1 MRPSLNLL
9 MERAKF
15 TNGEILG
22 CLESCVIII
31 DLIRHKSFDCISE
44 IMDKLVNEGVL
55 SKIGRD
61 SYNINRQKVVI

>member
-31 DLIRHKSFDCISE
+31 DLIRHINLLIAFQ
-44 IMDKLVNEGVL
+44 KLWTSL
-55 SKIGRD
+55 
-61 SYNINRQKVVI
+61 